1 MKKLI
6 ITNILLLYI
15 TLLGFSQSDP
25 HWTFAKAFG
34 GMNSTSTNPNNI
46 PAHMEMDSQG
56 NVYIFGTYGQM
67 MSIDTTYLPVVGTDN
82 TRASFLAKFNCQGDL
97 QWTMAV
103 NCKQRDVNANWMQI
117 KDDTIYIMGDLFI

>member
-25 HWTFAKAFG
+25 HWTFAKDFG

-46 PAHMEMDSQG
+46 PAHMEMDSHG

-67 MSIDTTYLPVVGTDN
+67 MSIDTTYMPTAGGTDN
-82 TRASFLAKFNCQGDL
+82 TRGSFLAKFNCQGEL
-97 QWTMAV
+97 QWTKAV
-103 NCKQRDVNANWMQI
+103 KCQQFDASSNWMQI
-117 KDDTIYIMGDLFI
+117 KTDTIYILV